1 MKKMIPFFVL
11 LLCGVLNADA
21 QPPMNMNKIDCS
33 ALASEMQQFA
43 AGLTDAN
50 RLLFCNMFN
59 DNQRNTTMEL
69 AGQPDAAGNMM
80 TSDQAVAKVAQDGNI
95 SAPPPASTGTQG
107 GCPVK

>member
-1 MKKMIPFFVL
+1 MKKMLPFFV

-21 QPPMNMNKIDCS
+21 QPPMNVSQIDCS
-33 ALASEMQQFA
+33 ALPSEMQQFA
-43 AGLTDAN
+43 SGLTDAN

-59 DNQRNTTMEL
+59 DNQRNTAIEL

-80 TSDQAVAKVAQDGNI
+80 SSDQSVAKVAQDSNI